1 MMRRCFYF
9 ILVIALGSA
18 IGLTQTGQ
26 APASEQGKMAT
37 AGTGDVQSDIESA
50 LLKEPTLSGANI
62 TVRVTDKTVELSGTV
77 PSKEAK
83 DTAEQIAKTHAG
95 SLEVKSH
102 LKLSGGNSASG
113 KNPN

>member
-1 MMRRCFYF
+1 MMRRCLYF
-9 ILVIALGSA
+9 VLLLTLSSVIAFA
-18 IGLTQTGQ
+18 QTEQ
-26 APASEQGKMAT
+26 APASEQGKAAT

-62 TVRVTDKTVELSGTV
+62 TVRVTDKAVELSGSV

-102 LKLSGGNSASG
+102 LKVSGGNAPG
-113 KNPN
+113 KNPK